1 MEFETKA
8 LHGDILKKDRH
19 HSIKYPIYAGVSF
32 SFESAEDM
40 EATFAFKKP
49 AHAYSRISN
58 PTVEAF
64 ERKVN
69 LLEGGRG
76 AIALASG
83 MAAISNVFLNLLQQ
97 GENIVSA
104 SSLFGNTY
112 SLFSNLINK
121 FGIETRFIDIDDLDQ
136 VIQAIDDKTRVVF
149 LETISNPKMNVPD
162 ISGIVEIAHSRG
174 VVVIVDGT
182 VTTPYLFDAKAF
194 GIDVVVHSSTKL
206 LSGGAT
212 SVGGVIIDLGTSTWS
227 GFPSLENHKR
237 KGEWA
242 FLARLRTEVYRDL
255 GACMAP
261 HTAYLQSLGLET
273 LALRVEK
280 VCDNTLK
287 VAKLLKENK
296 KIKTVNYP
304 GLSESPYH
312 ALAKKQFKNRF
323 GGVLSFELA
332 DKQTCFTFLNKLKII
347 KRASNLGD
355 NTSLVIHPASTIFRE
370 YTPEKKESMGVSEEL
385 IRLSVGIENFE
396 DLKKDIQQALE

>member
-1 MEFETKA
+1 
-8 LHGDILKKDRH
+8 
-19 HSIKYPIYAGVSF
+19 
-32 SFESAEDM
+32 
-40 EATFAFKKP
+40 
-49 AHAYSRISN
+49 
-58 PTVEAF
+58 
-64 ERKVN
+64 
-69 LLEGGRG
+69 
-76 AIALASG
+76 
-83 MAAISNVFLNLLQQ
+83 
-97 GENIVSA
+97 
-104 SSLFGNTY
+104 
-112 SLFSNLINK
+112 
-121 FGIETRFIDIDDLDQ
+121 
-136 VIQAIDDKTRVVF
+136 
-149 LETISNPKMNVPD
+149 MNVPD

-182 VTTPYLFDAKAF
+182 VTTPYLFDAKNF

-227 GFPSLENHKR
+227 GFPSLKNHKR

-287 VAKLLKENK
+287 VAKLLRENK

-355 NTSLVIHPASTIFRE
+355 NTSLMIHPASTIFRE
-370 YTPEKKESMGVSEEL
+370 YTPEKKESMGVSDEL
-385 IRLSVGIENFE
+385 IRLSAGIENFE